1 MGCRIK
7 DNLRGV
13 CVDHRGLPF
22 IRVLCEDGTT
32 VKVTYLS
39 HVDEFFYGRY
49 SVRMTTDYY
58 HARALQAAMAEASME
73 GD

>member
-39 HVDEFFYGRY
+39 HVDEFFYGDFPRWL
-49 SVRMTTDYY
+49 MG
-58 HARALQAAMAEASME
+58 LPAAWKPVGVGEE